1 MSRYV
6 DTRFWRWWRKVPI
19 VVMAIL
25 LAVALAY
32 QMAPGALLRQF
43 LFPVQYADY
52 IEESSERY
60 GLDPYLVCAVI
71 KCESNWDAEAESSAG
86 AQGLMQLMPETAEY
100 VATWSH
106 VDSATYR
113 ADNLTDPATNIEY
126 GCAYLAYLLEE
137 LGSQDAAIAAYNAGL
152 GSVQSW
158 ISEGESVE
166 DLDIQYPETASYV
179 ESVNFAYQRYQE
191 LYPDGIQAEE

>member
-71 KCESNWDAEAESSAG
+71 KCESNVGRRGGVVGGRAG
-86 AQGLMQLMPETAEY
+86 A
-100 VATWSH
+100 
-106 VDSATYR
+106 
-113 ADNLTDPATNIEY
+113 
-126 GCAYLAYLLEE
+126 
-137 LGSQDAAIAAYNAGL
+137 DAAHARDGRVRCHLEPRGL
-152 GSVQSW
+152 RHLPRRQPHRPGDQHRVRVRLL
-158 ISEGESVE
+158 G
-166 DLDIQYPETASYV
+166 LPA
-179 ESVNFAYQRYQE
+179 
-191 LYPDGIQAEE
+191 